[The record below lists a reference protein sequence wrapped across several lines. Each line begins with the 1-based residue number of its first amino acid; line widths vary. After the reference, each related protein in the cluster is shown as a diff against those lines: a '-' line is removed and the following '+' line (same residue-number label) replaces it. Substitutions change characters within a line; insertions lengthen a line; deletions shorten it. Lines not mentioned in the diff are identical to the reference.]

1 VDQRPGYK
9 RDAIKAMLRFHLIPV
24 RMLIFKNRNN
34 ICWQGWVE
42 RGTLIHWL
50 VGMQI
55 SITIMEGSVEIP
67 QKAKNRAAI

>member
-42 RGTLIHWL
+42 IGTLGKIL
-50 VGMQI
+50 QRQI
-55 SITIMEGSVEIP
+55 LILAE
-67 QKAKNRAAI
+67 